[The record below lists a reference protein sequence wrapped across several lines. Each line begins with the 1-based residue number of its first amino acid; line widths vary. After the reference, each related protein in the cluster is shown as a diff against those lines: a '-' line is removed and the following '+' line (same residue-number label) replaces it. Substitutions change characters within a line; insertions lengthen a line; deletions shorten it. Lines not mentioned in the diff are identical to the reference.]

1 MTANSHSRPTAAWLD
16 PAAGPTADQTAS
28 IQALGWNLVRV
39 DDLTALAALLGEVK
53 LLILRLQDDSQ
64 MLEEVQD
71 FLASLSRPMPVVCRV
86 HRGEVGLAVAAMRMG
101 ASHVESTD
109 EWRPQEWLP
118 SAGTQRPA
126 STSSTRSVVF
136 VDPLSQQLL
145 NLARKVAQ
153 TEVTALLTGPTG
165 AGKEVLAR
173 VLHEASRRAGGPFVS
188 LNCGALPEHL
198 VEDMLFG
205 HDKGAFSGAIRDHKG
220 LFEQAQGGTVFLDE
234 IGEMPMHLQ
243 TRLLRV
249 LQERCVT
256 RLGGSRPIPVNVRVI
271 TATNKNLKQAIVDR
285 EFREDLYFRI
295 STFSL
300 RVPPLCERPQ
310 DIVPL
315 VAHFL
320 QQYGRPEIAY
330 RLSEE
335 ARRLLVRHPWP
346 GNVRELENVIQRA
359 IVLTGDDL
367 IRPEHV
373 MFDEPTNAAQATS
386 VQSVLDPQEAGDFV
400 IDPAPTQETVLQE
413 EHAVPMTSGYAVSTA
428 APVRDHDAV
437 TWQEARPPIGSA
449 SVLSDGT
456 DLHTAVRSS
465 ERLVIMEAIRTTPS
479 REAAAK
485 KLGISP
491 RTLRYKIAQLRQMGM
506 GLSEAM
512 AE

>member
-1 MTANSHSRPTAAWLD
+1 MQRTVGIHSEFRQAMTANLQSRPTAAWLD
-16 PAAGPTADQTAS
+16 PVAAPTADQIAS
-28 IQALGWNLVRV
+28 VQALGWHLVRV

-109 EWRPQEWLP
+109 DWRPQDWLP
-118 SAGTQRPA
+118 SAGAQRPA
-126 STSSTRSVVF
+126 GAAAARSVVF

-220 LFEQAQGGTVFLDE
+220 LFEQAQGGTIFLDE

-271 TATNKNLKQAIVDR
+271 TATNKNLKQAIADR

-300 RVPPLCERPQ
+300 RVPPLCERPL

-320 QQYGRPEIAY
+320 QQYGRPEVAY

-335 ARRLLVRHPWP
+335 ARRLLMRHPWP
-346 GNVRELENVIQRA
+346 GNVREL
-359 IVLTGDDL
+359 
-367 IRPEHV
+367 
-373 MFDEPTNAAQATS
+373 
-386 VQSVLDPQEAGDFV
+386 
-400 IDPAPTQETVLQE
+400 
-413 EHAVPMTSGYAVSTA
+413 
-428 APVRDHDAV
+428 
-437 TWQEARPPIGSA
+437 
-449 SVLSDGT
+449 
-456 DLHTAVRSS
+456 
-465 ERLVIMEAIRTTPS
+465 
-479 REAAAK
+479 
-485 KLGISP
+485 
-491 RTLRYKIAQLRQMGM
+491 
-506 GLSEAM
+506 
-512 AE
+512 

>member
-1 MTANSHSRPTAAWLD
+1 MTANLQSRPTAAWLD
-16 PAAGPTADQTAS
+16 PVAAPTAEQMAS
-28 IQALGWNLVRV
+28 VQALGWNLVRV

-53 LLILRLQDDSQ
+53 LLVLRLQDDSQ

-71 FLASLSRPMPVVCRV
+71 FLSGLSRPMPVVCRV
-86 HRGEVGLAVAAMRMG
+86 HRGEVSLAVAAMRMG

-109 EWRPQEWLP
+109 DWRPQDWLP
-118 SAGTQRPA
+118 SAGAQRPVSA
-126 STSSTRSVVF
+126 SSTRSVVF

-220 LFEQAQGGTVFLDE
+220 LFEQAQGGTIFLDE

-271 TATNKNLKQAIVDR
+271 TATNKNLKQAIAER

-320 QQYGRPEIAY
+320 QHYGRPEIAY

-335 ARRLLVRHPWP
+335 ARRLLLRHPWP

-373 MFDEPTNAAQATS
+373 LFDEPAHAQDATS
-386 VQSVLDPQEAGDFV
+386 LQSVLDPAEASQFV
-400 IDPAPTQETVLQE
+400 VDPAPAQEVS
-413 EHAVPMTSGYAVSTA
+413 ASASCAMPMTAGYALSSSAPAQVSEH
-428 APVRDHDAV
+428 PS
-437 TWQEARPPIGSA
+437 WQESHQPQPSTP
-449 SVLSDGT
+449 VLADGT
-456 DLHTAVRSS
+456 NLHTAVRSS

-491 RTLRYKIAQLRQMGM
+491 RTLRYKIAQLRQLGM
-506 GLSEAM
+506 GLTEAM